1 MLAEGSTDL
10 DVADSTTIGKLALR
24 QDRNAWISELNGS
37 NDDAGVSAPAC
48 VMSLESPDWTDIVMR
63 RGSGWCFPC

>member
-24 QDRNAWISELNGS
+24 QDRSAWVSQLNGS
-37 NDDAGVSAPAC
+37 NDDAGVSIKAYYD
-48 VMSLESPDWTDIVMR
+48 SLGLISY
-63 RGSGWCFPC
+63 

>member
-24 QDRNAWISELNGS
+24 QDRSAWISQLNGS
-37 NDDAGVSAPAC
+37 NDDAGVSAP
-48 VMSLESPDWTDIVMR
+48 SPIPFGR
-63 RGSGWCFPC
+63 FE

>member
-24 QDRNAWISELNGS
+24 QDRSAWVSQLNGS
-37 NDDAGVSAPAC
+37 NDDAGVRTASH
-48 VMSLESPDWTDIVMR
+48 IVFWRPR
-63 RGSGWCFPC
+63 RGADTICFGSGWCLLC